1 MRSAPYF
8 KNAAKLYVSA
18 KGMVIDMT
26 IKGFFKSC
34 AKALLYFAI
43 YFGWQLIVVNWTS
56 MAASVQV
63 TSTYDPAA
71 FSPENYETLMLE
83 INDRVYDIIMRYSL
97 HLTLL
102 SGILTLLTYFI
113 VFKARHKQPLA
124 EAGLTKLPIGQLPVL
139 IALGA
144 ALNIFISLAITLIP
158 FPADWVESYS
168 ESSSVLT
175 ESGIL
180 ITLVTSVIAAPL
192 VEEITFRGLI
202 YSRLKQGMP
211 MFAAMIISAW
221 VFGMM
226 HGTVIWFLYAAL
238 IGLLLSWIYEK
249 YHSLTASVLVHFSF
263 NLFGSLMEL
272 IGGMSDVAFLLML
285 TASGIASVALLI
297 FIQRNSPHKIEFSF
311 AGNSGDQNNLLQ

>member
-1 MRSAPYF
+1 M
-8 KNAAKLYVSA
+8 
-18 KGMVIDMT
+18 
-26 IKGFFKSC
+26 
-34 AKALLYFAI
+34 
-43 YFGWQLIVVNWTS
+43 
-56 MAASVQV
+56 
-63 TSTYDPAA
+63 
-71 FSPENYETLMLE
+71 
-83 INDRVYDIIMRYSL
+83 
-97 HLTLL
+97 
-102 SGILTLLTYFI
+102 
-113 VFKARHKQPLA
+113 
-124 EAGLTKLPIGQLPVL
+124 L